1 MTTCPYLRD
10 REMTSEMTSH
20 RVTCHQVFS
29 GCELSPF
36 CFWSGVAEAGWA
48 GRRQEMSLVEELLV
62 KESSPL
68 SASSGL
74 SESGGGAS
82 SVL

>member
-1 MTTCPYLRD
+1 M
-10 REMTSEMTSH
+10 REEDGGVQM
-20 RVTCHQVFS
+20 
-29 GCELSPF
+29 GGGDGDDLSVSF
-36 CFWSGVAEAGWA
+36 CFWSGVAEARWA